1 MPLSN
6 RALNSSHL
14 VQACLGL
21 LATAL
26 VVASVAT
33 YAMIRERQQSLQAP
47 VGYNLA
53 YYANQLTIE
62 LARLENALVRFENER
77 DDAQRAEVQFRYDI
91 LYNLADML
99 DKGQLFAFVSD
110 LPGHLDTMARLKDDV
125 RGLEPHLAF
134 AASDIEVGA
143 LVETLQRLQAETVG
157 LAADAVNAK
166 AARAD
171 AERETITR
179 LFDRFSTLAFWLIAC
194 GLGFVGVLML
204 HNQLLRRAH
213 RRLSTTTHD
222 LRLAASDLSAASEAV
237 AAANGELQEH
247 NRRLIE
253 KEDALHARN
262 SLFNAALNS
271 MSQGLCIFGDDLRP
285 LVCNT
290 QFERLFGLPP
300 STCAEVAAGGA
311 EPPSLR
317 DVMPELATEIE
328 ENVVRRHSAEFE
340 IECEDRR
347 IIAVA
352 QRPMP
357 EGGWVATFADVT
369 EQRLAQARIAHMAR
383 HDGLTNLPNRY
394 AFREHIQEM
403 LDVRRADDSMLAV
416 MCLDVDQFKEV
427 NDTLGHPTGDAL
439 LCAVAERLAD
449 CVRDTDMVAR
459 FGGDEFAVLQTQIE
473 RYDDAERLACR
484 LVEVM
489 RRPFMVSGELVY
501 TTGSVGV
508 AIAPKHGDD
517 PVKLLKNA
525 DLALYAAKAAGR
537 RTYRLFESTMDEQ
550 VASRH
555 VLERDLRRAIAAGQ
569 FHVNYQPIVHLQTMR
584 TTGFEAL
591 LRWIHPVHGA
601 VSPAKFIPV
610 AEDAGLITEIGR
622 WVLAQACA
630 DAARWPAHLKLS
642 VNLSPVQ
649 FAHGDIVQDIRAA
662 LSRAGLRPERLIV
675 EITESLLLTESIATL
690 DTLHRLKSLGIEV
703 AMDDFGTGYSS
714 LSYLRKYP
722 FDRIKIDRDFV
733 NSAGQGDTGAAIVQT
748 IVQLGAALGMTTVA
762 EGIETRES
770 LETLLAAGCP
780 EGQGYL
786 FSEARPASRVLEMIG
801 AEQSAEQSATRRVA

>member
-1 MPLSN
+1 MPLST
-6 RALNSSHL
+6 RALNSSH
-14 VQACLGL
+14 VAQACLGIVAL
-21 LATAL
+21 AL
-26 VVASVAT
+26 VVASIAT
-33 YAMIRERQQSLQAP
+33 YAMIRDRQQSLRAP
-47 VGYNLA
+47 SGYDLGFVA
-53 YYANQLTIE
+53 SQLTID
-62 LARLENALVRFENER
+62 LARLENALHRFEDVRSDER
-77 DDAQRAEVQFRYDI
+77 LAEVRLRYDI
-91 LYNLADML
+91 LYNVVDML
-99 DKGQLFAFVSD
+99 GE
-110 LPGHLDTMARLKDDV
+110 GRLAGFIGASEAHQEV
-125 RGLEPHLAF
+125 VTTLQQAVYELEPSLGGPDIDDREVE
-134 AASDIEVGA
+134 AAIAS
-143 LVETLQRLQAETVG
+143 LHRLQAEALG
-157 LAADAVNAK
+157 LSADMVNIKAEHADAASG
-166 AARAD
+166 AIA
-171 AERETITR
+171 R
-179 LFDRFSTLAFWLIAC
+179 LFDRFSALAFGLIAC
-194 GLGFVGVLML
+194 GLGLVCVLTL

-222 LRLAASDLSAASEAV
+222 LRLAADDLSAASEAV

-262 SLFNAALNS
+262 SLFNAALNN
-271 MSQGLCIFGDDLRP
+271 MSQGFCIFDDDLRP

-290 QFERLFGLPP
+290 QFKRLFNLERCV
-300 STCAEVAAGGA
+300 SAEETAWPT
-311 EPPSLR
+311 ERPSLR
-317 DVMPELATEIE
+317 DVVPELASEIE
-328 ENVVRRHSAEFE
+328 GNVARRRSAEFE
-340 IECEDRR
+340 IECRDRR

-357 EGGWVATFADVT
+357 ESGWVATFADVT

-394 AFREHIQEM
+394 AFRERIQEV
-403 LDVRRADDSMLAV
+403 LDARRTDGSMLAV

-459 FGGDEFAVLQTQIE
+459 FGGDEFAVLQPQIE
-473 RYDDAERLACR
+473 RFDEAERLASR
-484 LVEVM
+484 LVEAM
-489 RRPFMVSGELVY
+489 RRPFMVNGELVY

-508 AIAPKHGDD
+508 AVAPKHGDD
-517 PVKLLKNA
+517 PVMLLKNA
-525 DLALYAAKAAGR
+525 DLALYTAKAEGR
-537 RTYRLFESTMDEQ
+537 RTYRLFESKMDER

-555 VLERDLRRAIAAGQ
+555 ILERDLRQAIAAGQ
-569 FHVNYQPIVHLQTMR
+569 FQVNYQPIVHLETMK

-591 LRWIHPVHGA
+591 LRWIHPVHGR
-601 VSPAKFIPV
+601 VPPGEFIPV

-630 DAARWPAHLKLS
+630 DAASWPAHLKLS
-642 VNLSPVQ
+642 VNLSAVQ
-649 FAHGDIVQDIRAA
+649 FAHGDIVEDIRAA
-662 LSRAGLRPERLIV
+662 LSRAGLRPERLVV

-690 DTLHRLKSLGIEV
+690 DTLRRMKELGLEV

-748 IVQLGAALGMTTVA
+748 IVQLSAALGMTTVA
-762 EGIETRES
+762 EGIETEES

-780 EGQGYL
+780 EGQGFL
-786 FSEARPASRVLEMIG
+786 FSEAQPASKVMEMIRR
-801 AEQSAEQSATRRVA
+801 EESASRRVA